1 MVARTACKTGR
12 PHMERKVC
20 GRGVTRSSTL
30 RVREVGGLAYGLSPQ
45 GRTTFVESVVSTP
58 RSQIG
63 RKGRQRG

>member
-1 MVARTACKTGR
+1 MVCKTAGKLASLR
-12 PHMERKVC
+12 MERKVC

-30 RVREVGGLAYGLSPQ
+30 RVREVGGLAFGLSPQ

-63 RKGRQRG
+63 WKGRPRG